1 MMLLKIG
8 DKVREYPNK
17 PLNDALM
24 YKLKDDEDND
34 DKTFTVG
41 I

>member
-1 MMLLKIG
+1 MMLLKIR
-8 DKVREYPNK
+8 DKVQQFLNK

-24 YKLKDDEDND
+24 DKLKDDEDND